1 MENQKPQFEKND
13 RLDLKKIDAKLNEAN
28 KDLYTLF
35 VCAANVWRSQVAEWV
50 AKYFWIN
57 AISCASVE
65 ARKDKYNWKPDEEI
79 TQLLLK
85 KYWIDIS
92 DQKILYPSDIKSEIL
107 AIERVVFMFDPK
119 NIDQIDEE
127 VLIDNMP
134 LWTFLDMI
142 GKKYEIKEVVDP
154 YNLSKSTKEKI
165 IENIYKIIEE

>member
-1 MENQKPQFEKND
+1 M
-13 RLDLKKIDAKLNEAN
+13 
-28 KDLYTLF
+28 
-35 VCAANVWRSQVAEWV
+35 
-50 AKYFWIN
+50 
-57 AISCASVE
+57 
-65 ARKDKYNWKPDEEI
+65 
-79 TQLLLK
+79 
-85 KYWIDIS
+85 
-92 DQKILYPSDIKSEIL
+92 